1 MSAPAPEHVAER
13 IRGAGLRVTQPRVAV
28 LSALDD
34 RPHSRADQ
42 VFDVVTDTLP
52 TTSLQSVYNALGD
65 FVEVG
70 LVRRIEPAGHPG
82 LFELRTGDNHHHLVC
97 SGCGAVQDV
106 ECVVGEAP
114 CLVPSDDHGFQVHA
128 AEVTFWGLCPT
139 CSTTT

>member
-1 MSAPAPEHVAER
+1 MTASAPEHVAER

-28 LSALDD
+28 LHALDD
-34 RPHSRADQ
+34 RPHSRAEQ

-65 FVEVG
+65 FVEAG

-82 LFELRTGDNHHHLVC
+82 LFELRTGDNHHHVVC
-97 SGCGAVQDV
+97 SGCGVVEDV
-106 ECVVGEAP
+106 ECAVGEAP

-128 AEVTFWGLCPT
+128 AEVTFWGLCPDCAT
-139 CSTTT
+139 P

>member
-34 RPHSRADQ
+34 RPHSRAEQ
-42 VFDVVTDTLP
+42 VFDVVIDTLP

-128 AEVTFWGLCPT
+128 AEVTFWGLCPA

>member
-128 AEVTFWGLCPT
+128 AEVTFWGLCPA